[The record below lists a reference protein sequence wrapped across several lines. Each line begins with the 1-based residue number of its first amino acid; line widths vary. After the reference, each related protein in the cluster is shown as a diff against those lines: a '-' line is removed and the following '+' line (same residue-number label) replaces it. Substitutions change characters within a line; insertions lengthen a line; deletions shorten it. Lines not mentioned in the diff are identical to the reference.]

1 MSAEDLAIDVG
12 IPVNTDEFDTFVS
25 CVENI
30 LDHGCGYSSEVTSH
44 IVERCETSELA
55 IAKEVLR
62 ECRREHKSRIR
73 PSRLKWWQTWQS
85 AREGNDVP
93 RWPKQRP
100 ASPRERPAFTKKKKR
115 PMSPMF
121 DRRRAASPRARPAF
135 TKKKKR
141 PMSPMFDKRRAA
153 SPPRHAYGRRPTS
166 PRERPAFTKKKKR
179 PMSPMFT
186 KKSGYK
192 PESPRKR
199 TRSNKRQ
206 RYR

>member
-73 PSRLKWWQTWQS
+73 PSKLKWWQTWQS

-93 RWPKQRP
+93 RWPK
-100 ASPRERPAFTKKKKR
+100 
-115 PMSPMF
+115 
-121 DRRRAASPRARPAF
+121 
-135 TKKKKR
+135 R
-141 PMSPMFDKRRAA
+141 PMSPMFDKRRAT
-153 SPPRHAYGRRPTS
+153 SPPARKTRREQRRARS
-166 PRERPAFTKKKKR
+166 PP
-179 PMSPMFT
+179 
-186 KKSGYK
+186 SGYGQR
-192 PESPRKR
+192 P
-199 TRSNKRQ
+199 RSNKRA
-206 RYR
+206 RYG

>member
-73 PSRLKWWQTWQS
+73 PSKLKWWQTWQS

-121 DRRRAASPRARPAF
+121 D
-135 TKKKKR
+135 
-141 PMSPMFDKRRAA
+141 KRRAT
-153 SPPRHAYGRRPTS
+153 SPPARKTRREQRRARS
-166 PRERPAFTKKKKR
+166 PP
-179 PMSPMFT
+179 
-186 KKSGYK
+186 SGYGQR
-192 PESPRKR
+192 P
-199 TRSNKRQ
+199 RSNKRA
-206 RYR
+206 RYG

>member
-73 PSRLKWWQTWQS
+73 PSKLKWWQTWQS

-93 RWPKQRP
+93 RWPK
-100 ASPRERPAFTKKKKR
+100 R

-121 DRRRAASPRARPAF
+121 DKRRATSPRDKRPVF
-135 TKKKKR
+135 TRKKKR
-141 PMSPMFDKRRAA
+141 PMSPMFDKRRAT
-153 SPPRHAYGRRPTS
+153 SPPARKTRREQRRARS
-166 PRERPAFTKKKKR
+166 PP
-179 PMSPMFT
+179 
-186 KKSGYK
+186 SGYGQR
-192 PESPRKR
+192 P
-199 TRSNKRQ
+199 RSNKRA
-206 RYR
+206 RYG

>member
-73 PSRLKWWQTWQS
+73 PSKLKWWQTWQS

-93 RWPKQRP
+93 RWPK
-100 ASPRERPAFTKKKKR
+100 R

-121 DRRRAASPRARPAF
+121 DKRRATSPRDKRPVF
-135 TKKKKR
+135 TRKKKR
-141 PMSPMFDKRRAA
+141 PMSPMFDKRRA
-153 SPPRHAYGRRPTS
+153 TS
-166 PRERPAFTKKKKR
+166 PRDKRPVFTRKKKR
-179 PMSPMFT
+179 PMSPMFDKRRAT
-186 KKSGYK
+186 SPPARKTRREQRRARSPPSGYGQR
-192 PESPRKR
+192 P
-199 TRSNKRQ
+199 RSNKRA
-206 RYR
+206 RYG